1 MAKSLSQLISDIR
14 IARDNVEKLQK
25 DIPRIFGNE
34 SVKVIKENFK
44 LEGYDSGT
52 GVQKWAARSPYTN
65 KSYDNRH
72 GVKGS
77 VYQSGN
83 PILSQTLNLYN
94 NTKYYLQSKSVS
106 VGYDLTLVP
115 YAKKMNDG
123 GTGSWG
129 KNKTDT
135 PARPILP
142 TDKPNLKIL
151 KRVLNKV
158 ERERNKAMKLFKK

>member
-1 MAKSLSQLISDIR
+1 MAKSLHQLISDIR
-14 IARDNVEKLQK
+14 NAGDNVEKLQR

-52 GVQKWAARSPYTN
+52 GVQKWAVRSPYTN
-65 KSYDNRH
+65 KSYDKRH

-83 PILSQTLNLYN
+83 PIMSQTLNLYN
-94 NTKYYLQSKSVS
+94 NTKYYLQSKAVV

-123 GTGSWG
+123 GKGTWG
-129 KNKTDT
+129 KNNTDT
-135 PARPILP
+135 PARPILS
-142 TDKPNLKIL
+142 TDKPNIKIL
-151 KRVLNKV
+151 KRVLSKV
-158 ERERNKAMKLFKK
+158 EKERNNAMNLFKK